1 MIIKNAIQV
10 IVLLPDVSLLK
21 KLAAIIFLFQSKFV
35 VAIFKV
41 KLTFHCYLSQ

>member
-21 KLAAIIFLFQSKFV
+21 KLAAIIFFISK
-35 VAIFKV
+35 
-41 KLTFHCYLSQ
+41 